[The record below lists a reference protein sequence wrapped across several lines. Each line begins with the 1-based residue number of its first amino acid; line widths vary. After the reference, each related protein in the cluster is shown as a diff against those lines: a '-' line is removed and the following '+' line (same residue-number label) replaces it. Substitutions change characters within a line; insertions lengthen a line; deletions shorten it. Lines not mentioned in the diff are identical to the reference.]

1 MACPDTKL
9 NWLTAVSK
17 RPSYQHANRDHHEGE
32 TDDQFLFI
40 HGADAYLFGR
50 IGTVLE
56 QLREKPPHF
65 CEDFFS
71 LIYVWSGGR
80 DSNSRHSAWKA
91 DALPTEL
98 PPLIE
103 FNVFHNTVIIQLNNC
118 RGVNDNN
125 ICVGCEDTI

>member
-1 MACPDTKL
+1 MK
-9 NWLTAVSK
+9 
-17 RPSYQHANRDHHEGE
+17 ANRMISFSLSMMG
-32 TDDQFLFI
+32 I
-40 HGADAYLFGR
+40 AYLFGR
-50 IGTVLE
+50 IGTTLE

-98 PPLIE
+98 PPHR
-103 FNVFHNTVIIQLNNC
+103 FNFNIIINKLFYYGAEGGS
-118 RGVNDNN
+118 RTHTGFPSRF
-125 ICVGCEDTI
+125 